1 MISSTLLN
9 LIVSIAAV
17 AMLVAVLRVAHLAA
31 GGRLEETPAKAQ
43 VVTSYDLERA
53 A

>member
-9 LIVSIAAV
+9 LIDSIAAV
-17 AMLVAVLRVAHLAA
+17 AMLVAVLRVPHLAA

-43 VVTSYDLERA
+43 VDMPYDLERA